1 VRAAVLPGRRDR
13 PARRARAGGR
23 GSLRIL
29 VTGGSGFIGSHVV
42 DKAIAAGHEA
52 VVFDTRESPYGAD
65 TIVGDVTDLGAVAA
79 AARNCDSIVH
89 LAAMADV
96 NEVNDAPVLT
106 ESVNARGTLAVLE
119 AARAER
125 CRVVYASTIWVYGGG
140 AADEDTPL
148 PAPAHF
154 YTATKLA
161 GELYCR
167 SYSELYG
174 VEYTILRF
182 GIPYGPRAREAA
194 VLPAF
199 VIRAHA
205 GESLTIAG
213 TGEQSRRFVYVEDL
227 AEGVVAA
234 LAPTAAD
241 RVYNLVGDESVTI
254 REIAEIVQRL
264 VRPVEIVHAEGR
276 KGDFPGVE
284 VSGARA
290 ARELGWRATT
300 SFAEGARRYVDWYMS
315 TITSA
320 AEGSFAKS
328 A

>member
-1 VRAAVLPGRRDR
+1 
-13 PARRARAGGR
+13 
-23 GSLRIL
+23 
-29 VTGGSGFIGSHVV
+29 
-42 DKAIAAGHEA
+42 
-52 VVFDTRESPYGAD
+52 VFDTRESPYGAR
-65 TIVGDVTDLGAVAA
+65 TIVGDVTDLGAVAS
-79 AARNCDSIVH
+79 AARGCDAIVH
-89 LAAMADV
+89 LAAIADV
-96 NEVNDAPVLT
+96 NEVKDAPVAT

-125 CRVVYASTIWVYGGG
+125 CRVVYASTIWVYGDR
-140 AADEDTPL
+140 AVDEDGPL
-148 PAPAHF
+148 AAPAHI

-167 SYSELYG
+167 SYRELYG

-199 VIRAHA
+199 VIRAYA
-205 GESLTIAG
+205 GEPLTIAG

-234 LAPTAAD
+234 LAPVAAD
-241 RVYNLVGDESVTI
+241 RIYNLVGDETVTI
-254 REIAEIVQRL
+254 REIAELVQRL
-264 VRPVEIVHAEGR
+264 VRPVDIVHAEGR
-276 KGDFPGVE
+276 KGDFAGVE
-284 VSGARA
+284 VSGERA

-300 SFAEGARRYVDWYMS
+300 GFDEGARRYVDWYVS

-320 AEGSFAKS
+320 ADGSFAKS